1 MRKVPTPSGRF
12 AFQLYFDDLG
22 EIDEI
27 CLEALKKQSLLPS
40 TPAPI
45 RIERFVEKQF
55 HAPLRYEDLGPEHLG
70 CTIFTSSGTVQAI
83 LVSRFLE
90 EQNTIPARR
99 RARSTVA
106 HEAGHGL
113 LHGSLFIGDNFADLG
128 ENQTANTM
136 PIGRHSGRNPAIVP
150 GSMVGIPG
158 KPGDWK
164 SPASQVTYG
173 YFLGSLRN
181 HTWKSHPKSRPA

>member
-27 CLEALKKQSLLPS
+27 CLEAIKKQSLLPS

-55 HAPLRYEDLGPEHLG
+55 HAPLRYEDLGPDHLG

-90 EQNTIPARR
+90 KQNTIPARR
-99 RARSTVA
+99 RVRSTVA

-113 LHGSLFIGDNFADLG
+113 LHGSLFIGDNFPDRGKKQRRILCDRKIFSWRQRAPTEADGGNSRQTKRLG
-128 ENQTANTM
+128 AFCF
-136 PIGRHSGRNPAIVP
+136 P
-150 GSMVGIPG
+150 
-158 KPGDWK
+158 DC
-164 SPASQVTYG
+164 
-173 YFLGSLRN
+173 L
-181 HTWKSHPKSRPA
+181 